1 MGKNACTRYL
11 FVDGGLHSFV
21 DEIGRFTKTSG
32 FHYDVYL
39 HPPRIVHHRNYWEV
53 KPYSPGWFIINDTIL
68 VSRECV
74 EDEKGRTYAG
84 LRVPFNAMYTAEE
97 LYNRIIE
104 AALKYALARFL
115 RISANG
121 EKLTLRISF
130 KLYAEDA
137 FAIEPAPIAQE
148 LKLLREF
155 DDSFLREIGTL
166 VKRDSK
172 LRLNYVVTLH
182 PPRIHSYGDPLWGWE
197 VKPSRLYY
205 TLVLGE
211 RYGIGERYIIDE
223 KTNEWFDG
231 ISTPSLYEQ
240 KLYLPASAIYNA
252 IIEAIAKYVLAK
264 FLGRQAKEFE
274 GKEMTISFESTR

>member
-1 MGKNACTRYL
+1 MAKYL

-39 HPPRIVHHRNYWEV
+39 HPPRIVHHHKYWEV
-53 KPYSPGWFIINDTIL
+53 KPWGDGSFL
-68 VSRECV
+68 VNEAIWIYRDRV
-74 EDEKGRTYAG
+74 EDERGRRYEG
-84 LRVPFNAMYTAEE
+84 LRCPFNAIYTAEE

-137 FAIEPAPIAQE
+137 FAIEPTPIAQE

-182 PPRIHSYGDPLWGWE
+182 PPRIHSYNDPLWGWE

-231 ISTPSLYEQ
+231 VATSTLYEQ

-252 IIEAIAKYVLAK
+252 IIEAIAKYVLVK
-264 FLGRQAKEFE
+264 FLGRQAKEYE